1 MVVGAS
7 QEMEF
12 SGCLH
17 RRVEEG
23 MLGDGLVV
31 ERWRSGSVGVVD
43 GVVWSEDGAILKVK
57 CCGR

>member
-1 MVVGAS
+1 MRNPTLGMVVGAC

-17 RRVEEG
+17 RRMKEG

-31 ERWRSGSVGVVD
+31 EYSLIPGQPEFLA
-43 GVVWSEDGAILKVK
+43 SE
-57 CCGR
+57 

>member
-1 MVVGAS
+1 MPSYDIRNPARGMVVGAC

-17 RRVEEG
+17 RRMEEG

-31 ERWRSGSVGVVD
+31 EYSLIPGKPKFPT
-43 GVVWSEDGAILKVK
+43 SERK
-57 CCGR
+57 